1 MKNGKPSESDSMEVR
16 SKRPYLL
23 WLALLSGV
31 TALLILVMLLF
42 ALQQRNAIQS
52 NFGFRQDS
60 LANLV
65 FQYDREYLRLSRAIR
80 DYVYETP
87 DSDIDSD
94 IDSDGESDGEEL
106 RLRADIFHSRLALL
120 LESPSAV
127 GIAQSPEF
135 RALAPRIEAMDRAVT
150 ALVQSDKPDRKAL
163 RALLPQMAALE
174 PQVQNISF
182 VASDMI
188 SATMES
194 RAKLI
199 LGQNQLVIALT
210 LCQLLLLIASTI
222 FLLNRHRSQSRAHL
236 RLLAT
241 NHKLQQNEERLAL
254 AASVFNH
261 SHEGIVVLDRFGLI
275 VEANNKFCSTMG
287 LALDALKGFPIS
299 RFIAGAI
306 NEAVLFE
313 SILDGVQNDG
323 HWGGEMECRRA
334 DGTRYPVQVNV
345 SPVLGVQQQPD
356 NYVIF
361 MTDISAI
368 KQKQLQLEYVAHFD
382 VLTGLPNR
390 VLLLDRLQKA
400 ISNAERQRR
409 SLAVG
414 FIDLDGFKEV
424 NDNHGHAIGDQLLV
438 LLSRKMEQA
447 LRTTDS
453 IARLGG
459 DEFVVLITDLENKAD
474 CIPVLERLLEACT
487 TLLPINDSLLQISAS
502 IGVTVYPE
510 DHLSADQLVRHAD
523 QAMYQAKQ
531 SGKNQYFFFDS
542 SQEAPATEL
551 ALALA
556 DIKHALEH
564 QEFVLYY
571 QPKVNMRT
579 GAVVGAE
586 ALIRW
591 QHPHRGL
598 LAPAAFLPLIE
609 DKPISIDVSK
619 WVIATATQQML
630 AWEQQGTV
638 LDVSVNASALHL
650 QHPSFFDHLLEFG
663 PTGRGLHGKL
673 SVEIL
678 ETTALSD
685 IDRVREKLL
694 QCQRIGINFSLDD
707 FGTGYSSLSYLSNLP
722 VQELK
727 IDQTFVRTMNTER
740 SQQSIVE
747 GVIGLAR
754 AFGKL
759 VIAEGVETLEHGEI
773 LLKMGCDCAQG
784 YAISRPLPADQ
795 IPEWILQWRSPAS
808 WHDQV
813 YIPRDPSFLLD
824 QLIQGAPVGVAIIN
838 YNGRFENFNPVY
850 SEIYGYSRSEMQA
863 ESFTIL
869 FPPDFRDAI
878 LARHQ
883 TFLQHGGD
891 LSGIWTITRKDGQLI
906 DIRSYSVR
914 VPGEDNQVNRLVYI
928 TPLGDPYVR

>member
-1 MKNGKPSESDSMEVR
+1 MAEQG
-16 SKRPYLL
+16 KRPYLL

-31 TALLILVMLLF
+31 TAILILVMLLF
-42 ALQQRNAIQS
+42 ALQQRSAIQA
-52 NFGFRQDS
+52 NFSYRQDS

-65 FQYDREYLRLSRAIR
+65 FQYDREYLRLSRAVN
-80 DYVYETP
+80 DYVNGVPGT
-87 DSDIDSD
+87 DSD
-94 IDSDGESDGEEL
+94 EL
-106 RLRADIFHSRLALL
+106 RLRADIFHSRIQLMH
-120 LESPSAV
+120 ESPSAIDISQTSTFRQTAPQ
-127 GIAQSPEF
+127 IAALDEAIA
-135 RALAPRIEAMDRAVT
+135 RALAKEP
-150 ALVQSDKPDRKAL
+150 PDRDAL
-163 RALLPQMAALE
+163 RKLLPLMKSLE
-174 PQVQNISF
+174 SEVQNISF
-182 VASDMI
+182 VATDI
-188 SATMES
+188 IATTMDA

-199 LGQNQLVIALT
+199 LGQNQLVITLT
-210 LCQLLLLIASTI
+210 VCQLLLLIASSI
-222 FLLNRHRSQSRAHL
+222 FLLNRHRSQTRAHL
-236 RLLAT
+236 RLLVA
-241 NHKLQQNEERLAL
+241 NRKLQQNEDRLAL
-254 AASVFNH
+254 AASVFKH
-261 SHEGIVVLDRFGLI
+261 SHESIVVLDGFGLI
-275 VEANNKFCSTMG
+275 VEANTQFCSTVG
-287 LALDALKGFPIS
+287 LQLEAIKGLPIS
-299 RFIAGAI
+299 QFIAGAVSDTI
-306 NEAVLFE
+306 LFQ
-313 SILDGVQNDG
+313 SIMDGVQESG
-323 HWGGEMECRRA
+323 HWGGEMECRRS
-334 DGTRYPVQVNV
+334 DGVRYPVQVNV
-345 SPVLGVQQQPD
+345 SPVLGAQQLAE

-368 KQKQLQLEYVAHFD
+368 KQKQQELEYVAHFD

-400 ISNAERQRR
+400 LSNAERHQR
-409 SLAVG
+409 SLAVA
-414 FIDLDGFKEV
+414 FIDLDGFKDV
-424 NDNHGHAIGDQLLV
+424 NDSHGHAVGDQLLV
-438 LLSRKMEQA
+438 MLSRKMEQA

-459 DEFVVLITDLENKAD
+459 DEFVVLITDLENKTD

-487 TLLPINDSLLQISAS
+487 NLLPVNEVLLKISAS

-531 SGKNQYFFFDS
+531 SGKNQYFFFDAS
-542 SQEAPATEL
+542 HEAPASEL

-556 DIKHALEH
+556 DIKHGLERN
-564 QEFVLYY
+564 EFVLYY

-591 QHPHRGL
+591 QHPTRGL
-598 LAPAAFLPLIE
+598 LPPASFLPLIE
-609 DKPISIDVSK
+609 DKPLSIDLSK
-619 WVIATATQQML
+619 WVIATATRQMQT
-630 AWEQQGTV
+630 WEQQGTV

-650 QHPSFFDHLLEFG
+650 QHPAFFDHLLEFG

-740 SQQSIVE
+740 SNQSIVE

-759 VIAEGVETLEHGEI
+759 VIAEGVETIAHGEI
-773 LLKMGCDCAQG
+773 LLKMGCDVAQG
-784 YAISRPLPADQ
+784 YAISRP
-795 IPEWILQWRSPAS
+795 IPPEEIPHWILHWRTPPT
-808 WHDQV
+808 WHEQV
-813 YIPRDPSFLLD
+813 YVPRDPSFLLD

-838 YNGRFENFNPVY
+838 YDGVFENFNPVY
-850 SEIYGYSRSEMQA
+850 SEIYGYTRSELQGA
-863 ESFTIL
+863 SFTIL
-869 FPPDFRDAI
+869 FAPDFRAAI

-891 LSGIWTITRKDGQLI
+891 LSGIWTVTRKDGSQL

-928 TPLGDPYVR
+928 TPLGAPYVR